1 MMTRTVD
8 TPKHRS
14 MNIIRTDSTN
24 SDFQSLVTLLDA
36 DLKIR
41 DGADHAFY
49 AQFNSTGNLKYTV
62 VAYVD
67 EQPVGSGALRW
78 YTDDTA
84 ELKRMFVKPGYRGQG
99 IAKAMLGELE
109 TWAAELNFSSCILE
123 TGQNQ
128 PEAIALYLGMGFNL
142 IPNYG
147 PYAAINN
154 SVCMKKSIVR

>member
-1 MMTRTVD
+1 MTVRLCEE
-8 TPKHRS
+8 PNQF
-14 MNIIRTDSTN
+14 MINIIRTDSAN
-24 SDFQSLVTLLDA
+24 PDFQSLVTLLDA

-67 EQPVGSGALRW
+67 DQPAGSGALRW
-78 YTDDTA
+78 YTDDAA
-84 ELKRMFVKPGYRGQG
+84 EIKRMFVKPGYRGQG
-99 IAKAMLGELE
+99 IAKAMLRELE

-128 PEAIALYLGMGFNL
+128 PEAIALYTGMGFNL

-147 PYAAINN
+147 PYAGINN
-154 SVCMKKSIVR
+154 SVCMKKSVVR